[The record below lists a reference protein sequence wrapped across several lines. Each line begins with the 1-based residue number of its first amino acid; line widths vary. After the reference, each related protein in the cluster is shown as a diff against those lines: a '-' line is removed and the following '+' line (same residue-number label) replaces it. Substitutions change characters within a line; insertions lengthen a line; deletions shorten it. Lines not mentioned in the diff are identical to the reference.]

1 MEKIIFDEV
10 GHTYTKAKT
19 GIVVP
24 SVNHIL
30 NEVYGT
36 GLENAPS
43 YYVER
48 AANKGKERH
57 TEIDDIIKGKKK
69 KPEFAE
75 TTFFLKYAKDNKLN
89 LKKALSEKIL
99 YASTPFGEVCGTADL
114 IYNDLYDYKTSKT
127 ATKKQIDH
135 WQMQLSFY
143 YYMLK
148 QNKIFVERMKVLHLT
163 ETSCKEIEL
172 PYLGD
177 DFIEGTMK
185 LFSEGKKATSSAFVN
200 ELQTVPNKEVEYFL
214 YAVDQIATYEES
226 IKAIKEAIKNE
237 MEQRN
242 ILALKIGDI
251 EISYIAPHKR
261 KSFDSEKFK
270 AEHSDLY
277 NFYQKEST
285 VKSSIRVKVKPN
297 VR

>member
-1 MEKIIFDEV
+1 MEQIIFDEL

-19 GIVVP
+19 GIIVN
-24 SVNHIL
+24 SVNQIL

-43 YYVER
+43 YFVKR
-48 AANKGKERH
+48 AADKGKERH

-75 TTFFLKYAKDNKLN
+75 TTFFLQYAKKHKLN

-114 IYNDLYDYKTSKT
+114 ISNMCLYDYKTSKT
-127 ATKKQIDH
+127 ATKKQIEH

-143 YYMLK
+143 FYMLK
-148 QNKIFVERMKVLHLT
+148 YNKIYVEKMKVLHLT
-163 ETSCKEIEL
+163 ETGCKEIEL

-185 LFSEGKKATSSAFVN
+185 LFSEGKKATSGAFVN
-200 ELQTVPNKEVEYFL
+200 ELQTIPNKEVEYFL
-214 YAVDQIATYEES
+214 YALDQIATYEES
-226 IKAIKEAIKNE
+226 IKGIKEAIRNE

-261 KSFDSEKFK
+261 KSFDSAKFK
-270 AEHSDLY
+270 ADHEDLY
-277 NFYQKEST
+277 NFYQKESE
-285 VKSSIRVKVKPN
+285 VKSSIRIKVK
-297 VR
+297 